1 MMKKTLIASLA
12 TLALLASVP
21 AFAQSAPPPDTG
33 ASPPAATAPSPG
45 AGTGIITSQTS
56 NEILAKDLMGSPVM
70 TPDGKKIG
78 VVKDLIIGPQG
89 QVSGLVIAS
98 GSFLGLGGKSVGVSA
113 SKVSIE
119 SGPKSGKGDD
129 TMVLVRLTQNDI
141 QAAPEFKSVDDL
153 GKSPPM
159 QK

>member
-1 MMKKTLIASLA
+1 MMMKTLIASLA
-12 TLALLASVP
+12 ALALLASVP

-33 ASPPAATAPSPG
+33 ASPPSATAP
-45 AGTGIITSQTS
+45 GTGIITSQTS
-56 NEILAKDLMGSPVM
+56 NEILAKNLMGSPVM

>member
-1 MMKKTLIASLA
+1 MKPLISGLA
-12 TLALLASVP
+12 ALTLLASAP
-21 AFAQSAPPPDTG
+21 AFAQSAPPPDAG
-33 ASPPAATAPSPG
+33 APPAATAPGPG

-98 GSFLGLGGKSVGVSA
+98 GTFLGLGGKSVGVSS

-129 TMVLVRLTQNDI
+129 TMVLVRLTQSDL

-153 GKSPPM
+153 GKSPPL

>member
-1 MMKKTLIASLA
+1 MMMKTLIASLA
-12 TLALLASVP
+12 ALALLASVP

-33 ASPPAATAPSPG
+33 ASPPSATAP
-45 AGTGIITSQTS
+45 GTGIITSQTS
-56 NEILAKDLMGSPVM
+56 NEILAKNLMGSPVM

-129 TMVLVRLTQNDI
+129 TMVLVRLTQSDI

>member
-1 MMKKTLIASLA
+1 MMMKTLIASLA
-12 TLALLASVP
+12 ALALLASVP

-33 ASPPAATAPSPG
+33 ASPPSATAP
-45 AGTGIITSQTS
+45 GTGIITSQTS
-56 NEILAKDLMGSPVM
+56 NEILAKNLMGSPVM

-119 SGPKSGKGDD
+119 SGPKSGKGAD

>member
-1 MMKKTLIASLA
+1 MTKKPLISGLA
-12 TLALLASVP
+12 ALTLLASAP

-33 ASPPAATAPSPG
+33 SPPPAATAPGS
-45 AGTGIITSQTS
+45 GTGIITSQTS

-89 QVSGLVIAS
+89 RVSGLVIAS
-98 GSFLGLGGKSVGVSA
+98 GTFLGLGGKSVGVST

-119 SGPKSGKGDD
+119 TGPKSGKGDD
-129 TMVLVRLTQNDI
+129 TLVLVRLTQSDI

>member
-1 MMKKTLIASLA
+1 MMMKTLIASLA
-12 TLALLASVP
+12 ALALLASVP

-33 ASPPAATAPSPG
+33 ASPPSATAP
-45 AGTGIITSQTS
+45 GTGIITSQTS
-56 NEILAKDLMGSPVM
+56 NEILAKNLMGSPVM

-129 TMVLVRLTQNDI
+129 TMVLVRLTQSDI

-153 GKSPPM
+153 GKSLPM

>member
-1 MMKKTLIASLA
+1 MTMKPLIAGFAAL
-12 TLALLASVP
+12 TLLASAP
-21 AFAQSAPPPDTG
+21 AFSQSAPPPDTG
-33 ASPPAATAPSPG
+33 ASPPAATAPGPG

-78 VVKDLIIGPQG
+78 IVKDLIIGPQG

-119 SGPKSGKGDD
+119 SGPKSGKGAD